1 MKNIEIRKAQNAE
14 FDVIARLI
22 VDQNKNPATHCIQS
36 DTGADY
42 DGVRQEISNLAA
54 RSEVCFVAAFQANQL
69 VGTLGCE
76 LDEEMGRGWVR
87 GPFVLAADDDW
98 DKLAAALLQ
107 ELLSILPPAIRC
119 LDSFLDIANEQGNRF
134 YLSNGFQQ
142 LRLVHVYLA
151 LPPEKPFIL
160 SPSCPTLPP
169 VYRQEFV
176 ALHNTIFSQTYATGE
191 RILDK
196 LDDNHQVFVFI
207 EGDALLGYLYA
218 VIDEEAQEGLVDFLG
233 VREGASGQGIG
244 WQLLQTALH
253 WFFVVKKMP
262 QAGLVVNDDL
272 TNARSLYEKVGFM
285 LKYTGVHT
293 RKSW

>member
-1 MKNIEIRKAQNAE
+1 VKNIEIRKVQSTE
-14 FDVIARLI
+14 YDVITRLI

-69 VGTLGCE
+69 VGILGCE

-87 GPFVLAADDDW
+87 GPFVLAVDGDW
-98 DKLAAALLQ
+98 DNLASMLLQ
-107 ELLSILPPAIRC
+107 ELLSILPPAVRC
-119 LDSFLDIANEQGNRF
+119 LDSFLNIANEQGNRF
-134 YLSNGFQQ
+134 YLAHEFQQ
-142 LRLVHVYLA
+142 LRLVHVYIA
-151 LPPEKPFIL
+151 LPPEKSFTR
-160 SPSCPTLPP
+160 CPLCQTLPP
-169 VYRQEFV
+169 AYSQEFV
-176 ALHNTIFSQTYATGE
+176 ALHNTIFLQTYATGE

-196 LDDNHQVFVFI
+196 LDDDHQVFVFI
-207 EGDALLGYLYA
+207 RGGALLGYLYA

-233 VREGASGQGIG
+233 VRAAARGQGIG
-244 WQLLQTALH
+244 RQLLQTALY
-253 WFFVVKKMP
+253 WFFEVKKMP

-272 TNARSLYEKVGFM
+272 TNARSLYEKVGFK

-293 RKSW
+293 RKAW